1 MRIIIIHG
9 TAVTAAKHQYAPAKA
24 GKPPPA
30 FIPEI
35 KKGVKP
41 ALHSLSNLNLT

>member
-1 MRIIIIHG
+1 MQIIIIHG
-9 TAVTAAKHQYAPAKA
+9 TTVTAAKHPYAPDKT

-41 ALHSLSNLNLT
+41 ALHSLSNSNLT